1 MFVYRNR
8 PFVFSISAC
17 SDKTDRATTLAGP
30 LDVTNPSGPLLTRT
44 RAQQAYDGAVSIA
57 VAVDR
62 LGETI
67 AGYGFA
73 YLLTIGDDARP
84 HVTAVSPTWSD
95 ARVRVADPGR
105 RTRANVAERPQV
117 TVVWPPPT
125 PDGYSLIVDGT
136 GTLDGDLLLVAATRA
151 VLHRPAP
158 APGAADSDEPP
169 SEGACVADCVELT
182 LPGS

>member
-1 MFVYRNR
+1 M
-8 PFVFSISAC
+8 
-17 SDKTDRATTLAGP
+17 
-30 LDVTNPSGPLLTRT
+30 
-44 RAQQAYDGAVSIA
+44 
-57 VAVDR
+57 
-62 LGETI
+62 
-67 AGYGFA
+67 
-73 YLLTIGDDARP
+73 
-84 HVTAVSPTWSD
+84 SPTWSD

-158 APGAADSDEPP
+158 APGAADPDEPP